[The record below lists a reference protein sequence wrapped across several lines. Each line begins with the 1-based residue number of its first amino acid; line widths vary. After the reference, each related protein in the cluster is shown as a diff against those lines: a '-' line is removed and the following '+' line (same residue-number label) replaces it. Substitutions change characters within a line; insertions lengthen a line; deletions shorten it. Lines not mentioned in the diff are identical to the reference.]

1 MLDRKTTT
9 GAKTTAS
16 HDNSMSILQS
26 TTPML
31 RYRHIMVQKFDNTW
45 ARRKGFRTQYVLF
58 KHKII
63 IPLIISEIR

>member
-31 RYRHIMVQKFDNTW
+31 RYRHIMVQKLTILGQEEKDS
-45 ARRKGFRTQYVLF
+45 ALSMSYLGIK
-58 KHKII
+58 
-63 IPLIISEIR
+63 